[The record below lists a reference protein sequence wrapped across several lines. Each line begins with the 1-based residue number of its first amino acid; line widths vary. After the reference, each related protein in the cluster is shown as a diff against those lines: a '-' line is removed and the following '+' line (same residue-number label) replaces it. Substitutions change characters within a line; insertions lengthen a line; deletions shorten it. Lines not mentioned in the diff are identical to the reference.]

1 MKSIYSR
8 ASQQKRYS
16 LIYTRIEHLR
26 ANEKHEIVDTNKEE
40 NFVASSIERP
50 VAIAVEL
57 RLPLVRIAL
66 VLHIEVQNSVLK
78 MREIHTFWEIIELA
92 WQSIL

>member
-1 MKSIYSR
+1 LIYAR
-8 ASQQKRYS
+8 DSQQKNYS
-16 LIYTRIEHLR
+16 LVYPRVEYLR
-26 ANEKHEIVDTNKEE
+26 TYKKHEIVDTNKEE
-40 NFVASSIERP
+40 NFVASSIEWP
-50 VAIAVEL
+50 VVIAVEL

-66 VLHIEVQNSVLK
+66 ILHIEAKNSIWK